1 MGKSLKGLIVAAGQ
15 GIRLREIAVS
25 KPLALLN
32 GIALIERVITT
43 AHSAGVDEFVVVTGY
58 ERDRLERFLAG
69 LEERRGIKVTSVF
82 NPEWKGAN
90 GVSVLAAEGHLPE
103 PFVLMMSD
111 HLFDPQILR
120 GLIASGAKKD
130 GVVLAVDRRL
140 SNSLVDLDD
149 VTRVETDGAGRI
161 RRIGKNI
168 QPYDAFDTG
177 LFLATPA
184 LFDGIRGD
192 LAGGG
197 SGGISGGMQKLAD
210 QGRAFVED
218 IGARFW
224 LDVDDAVAFEHA
236 RREHSAA

>member
-1 MGKSLKGLIVAAGQ
+1 
-15 GIRLREIAVS
+15 
-25 KPLALLN
+25 
-32 GIALIERVITT
+32 
-43 AHSAGVDEFVVVTGY
+43 
-58 ERDRLERFLAG
+58 
-69 LEERRGIKVTSVF
+69 
-82 NPEWKGAN
+82 
-90 GVSVLAAEGHLPE
+90 
-103 PFVLMMSD
+103 
-111 HLFDPQILR
+111 
-120 GLIASGAKKD
+120 
-130 GVVLAVDRRL
+130 VLAVDRRL

-168 QPYDAFDTG
+168 QTYDAFDTG
-177 LFLATPA
+177 LFLASPA
-184 LFDGIRGD
+184 LFDGIRAD